1 MEDCSKEKVVWSY
14 VAAVIIIILL
24 LFYLKGVFVLGCI
37 LLGIKQML
45 G

>member
-14 VAAVIIIILL
+14 VAAVIIILL
-24 LFYLKGVFVLGCI
+24 LLSLKGVFVLGCI